1 MNNQT
6 SNENNINELIE
17 AIAAIDE
24 RLNRHEI
31 TTQKELK
38 VWSQTNLEL
47 MSIIN
52 RQGKAIEAF
61 GETASQMAQQW
72 QQLGNWEERSKPEQS
87 ELMQEQRNLLEKQQQ
102 WQTACDEGVMELTE
116 NLTKEIQ
123 GVKGLI
129 ETIQKTL
136 QDLNGTVME
145 IPKNQPHMAISAAMQ
160 KELEIIK
167 TAIATVATGKALDYT
182 KMEIPKREGLI
193 KEWSGKI
200 LSFRIN
206 GILASAILVGSL
218 VGGFIIKQ
226 QETFS
231 AFGGED
237 KYHIGQ
243 MLISKYS
250 VNGEKLKKCFDDK
263 QKECQLKIADEKEE
277 PGAKKTKKKTP

>member
-1 MNNQT
+1 M
-6 SNENNINELIE
+6 SNDNNINELIE
-17 AIAAIDE
+17 AIAKIDE
-24 RLNRHEI
+24 RINKHEL

-38 VWSQTNLEL
+38 LWSQTNLEL

-61 GETASQMAQQW
+61 GETANQMAQLW
-72 QQLGNWEERSKPEQS
+72 QQSANWEGRSKPEQS

-123 GVKGLI
+123 GVKGQV
-129 ETIQKTL
+129 ETIQKTV
-136 QDLNGTVME
+136 QDLNGTLTTP
-145 IPKNQPHMAISAAMQ
+145 PKDQPQMAISAAMQ
-160 KELEIIK
+160 KELETIK
-167 TAIATVATGKALDYT
+167 TAIAAVSTGKAIDYT
-182 KMEIPKREGLI
+182 KMEIPKTEGLI

-206 GILASAILVGSL
+206 GILVTALLVGSL

-237 KYHIGQ
+237 RYHIGR
-243 MLISKYS
+243 MLINKYS
-250 VNGEKLKKCFDDK
+250 NNGEKLKKCFDDK
-263 QKECQLKIADEKEE
+263 QKECQLQIADQKEE
-277 PGAKKTKKKTP
+277 PGVKKGKKKIP